1 MKLDPYKHKE
11 RYEKWKEKIKK
22 DKYIPGISK
31 VNSELIVQYILDM
44 EIGINIAPGSAKGG
58 RSHIRLNRIKQGMVF
73 LSKMFETHYGTN
85 LTDITDEQLIGFFA
99 RIRKGDIRKKDGGIY
114 KSAVDFINVF
124 KAFWHWWMKINKK
137 KGLKIP
143 DITEILF
150 YPQKNSD
157 KHRNQS
163 QLPYLKEIL
172 I

>member
-1 MKLDPYKHKE
+1 
-11 RYEKWKEKIKK
+11 
-22 DKYIPGISK
+22 
-31 VNSELIVQYILDM
+31 
-44 EIGINIAPGSAKGG
+44 
-58 RSHIRLNRIKQGMVF
+58 MVF